1 MDEVDDVIRRVNARE
16 PMPGPELQRAREL
29 LERHAPSGRPGLAE
43 ARVRVAV
50 EVEKREREGTAGTG
64 GPPAT

>member
-16 PMPGPELQRAREL
+16 PMPAPELDRARSL
-29 LERHAPSGRPGLAE
+29 LTRHVRSGRPGLAE

-50 EVEKREREGTAGTG
+50 ELERREREGTAGT
-64 GPPAT
+64 